1 MTPRRLFPGLRRTL
15 AAPWLI
21 LGLGLAHLA
30 LAAAVATPVRAA
42 YRAAMGP
49 YFHEGAH
56 RLLAPLLEI
65 TGQQRAAP
73 ASLMAAIIIT
83 AVIAALVGPLLAG
96 AAIQRLAGPC
106 KVADQARTA
115 VAFYPASLLIG
126 VYGVILR
133 ALLLLI
139 AAALGSVHFVA
150 QLLLTIA
157 ALTYATA
164 VVDLTRATVVLTDAR
179 PYHPRTF
186 LRAAAAVAHEPL
198 LWLRSSALSLVHVA
212 VVVAIVLAAL
222 HGFGAAWS
230 PWAVRGL
237 GLLATGFAL
246 VRIAVAVDRVV
257 SRPSA

>member
-1 MTPRRLFPGLRRTL
+1 VTPRRLFPGLRRTL

-21 LGLGLAHLA
+21 LGIGVAHLA

-56 RLLAPLLEI
+56 RLLTPLLEI

-73 ASLMAAIIIT
+73 ASILAAMIVT
-83 AVIAALVGPLLAG
+83 AVVAALVGPLLAG
-96 AAIQRLAGPC
+96 AAIQRLASPC
-106 KVADQARTA
+106 KVADQARAA
-115 VAFYPASLLIG
+115 VQFYPASLLTG

-139 AAALGSVHFVA
+139 AAALGQVHFVA

-164 VVDLTRATVVLTDAR
+164 VVDLTRATVILTDAR

-186 LRAAAAVAHEPL
+186 LRAAATVAQQPL
-198 LWLRSSALSLVHVA
+198 LWLRSSAASLVHVA
-212 VVVAIVLAAL
+212 LLGAIVLAAL

-237 GLLATGFAL
+237 GLLATCIAL
-246 VRIAVAVDRVV
+246 ARVAVAVDHVV
-257 SRPSA
+257 PRAGP